1 MTEHQAETLIKLLT
15 EISDKL
21 TDISQKISSD
31 YQTETMFDILNNA
44 VSALNS
50 IDSNT
55 AND

>member
-21 TDISQKISSD
+21 TDISQKISTD